1 MKGHDIVRESDRHT
15 VNGNKLQIKKAS
27 ALDVGVYLCMAENV
41 MGATTSFTRITIG
54 IPPKIDRTT
63 RRNSTIVKGRKLVA
77 FNIGISRTIPV
88 GATVRIYCNSTGLP
102 NPSTSWISE
111 KGTGQRITR
120 SRIQVKFKK
129 NLFKSLLFSKYLP
142 SLRISL
148 VKFLS
153 TIFFNLCF

>member
-1 MKGHDIVRESDRHT
+1 MFYLFSPQKQVTWMKGHDIVRESDRHT
-15 VNGNKLQIKKAS
+15 VNGKQLQIKKAS

-54 IPPKIDRTT
+54 IPPKIDLAT

-120 SRIQVKFKK
+120 SRIQV
-129 NLFKSLLFSKYLP
+129 
-142 SLRISL
+142 
-148 VKFLS
+148 
-153 TIFFNLCF
+153 